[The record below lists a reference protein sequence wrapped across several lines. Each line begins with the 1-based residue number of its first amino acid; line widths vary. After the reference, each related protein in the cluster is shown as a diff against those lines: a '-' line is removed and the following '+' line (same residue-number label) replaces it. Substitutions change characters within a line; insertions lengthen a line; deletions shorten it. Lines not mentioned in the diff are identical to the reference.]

1 MAGFTK
7 LFADIVHS
15 TVWREDVHTKIVWIT
30 MLAMSDRHGQVMSS
44 LPGLADSAKVTL
56 NQCIHALSILSA
68 PDQYSRTKEYEGRR
82 ISDIDGGWLLLNY
95 EKYRAR
101 KDDEEQRLRT
111 MDRVRRHRARL
122 VTESVTATAGHP
134 IAEADSESDTEAE
147 NKSVSNVPIVPV
159 VGESQAIPTSPA
171 MKTKKNDVP
180 HESIVALYHETLP
193 ELPKVVKLTKQ
204 RHGYIRQRWQED
216 LPDLQAWTDYFNIV
230 RKSKFL
236 MGKTNGSKG
245 RPPFRADLTWLC
257 RPENIVKVIEGKYHA
272 G

>member
-134 IAEADSESDTEAE
+134 IAEAEAE
-147 NKSVSNVPIVPV
+147 AKNKTTLSGLPPD
-159 VGESQAIPTSPA
+159 VGQPER
-171 MKTKKNDVP
+171 KNGNP
-180 HESIVALYHETLP
+180 S
-193 ELPKVVKLTKQ
+193 LTKQ
-204 RHGYIRQRWQED
+204 AIEVLEFLNATTGRNYRATD
-216 LPDLQAWTDYFNIV
+216 STDKPTTSLQHIISRLKTGATVQDCKTLIARKHRDWAGNDKMWPYLRPATLFNAT
-230 RKSKFL
+230 KFEQYL
-236 MGKTNGSKG
+236 GE
-245 RPPFRADLTWLC
+245 C
-257 RPENIVKVIEGKYHA
+257 VIDDPQKRRVDEL
-272 G
+272 

>member
-95 EKYRAR
+95 ENTGRAR
-101 KDDEEQRLRT
+101 T
-111 MDRVRRHRARL
+111 MKNNGYAQW
-122 VTESVTATAGHP
+122 
-134 IAEADSESDTEAE
+134 I
-147 NKSVSNVPIVPV
+147 VSGDI
-159 VGESQAIPTSPA
+159 
-171 MKTKKNDVP
+171 
-180 HESIVALYHETLP
+180 
-193 ELPKVVKLTKQ
+193 ELGL
-204 RHGYIRQRWQED
+204 
-216 LPDLQAWTDYFNIV
+216 
-230 RKSKFL
+230 
-236 MGKTNGSKG
+236 
-245 RPPFRADLTWLC
+245 
-257 RPENIVKVIEGKYHA
+257 
-272 G
+272 